1 MVSADAIDK
10 TGTARKKIPARPERN
25 HGQRSFQFK
34 CSNLARGES
43 MKDPVGAFGCRPGF
57 SFRGGV
63 RAGAMRISLA
73 ARRCVLEQ
81 IAAFRIVLPD
91 RGAPMP
97 PWLEVL
103 LNVIGFAGF
112 IAIAKYHKS
121 RSEKLPDR

>member
-1 MVSADAIDK
+1 V
-10 TGTARKKIPARPERN
+10 PA
-25 HGQRSFQFK
+25 
-34 CSNLARGES
+34 
-43 MKDPVGAFGCRPGF
+43 GF
-57 SFRGGV
+57 FISGGV

-73 ARRCVLEQ
+73 ARRCVLER
-81 IAAFRIVLPD
+81 IAAHRIVVSD

-103 LNVIGFAGF
+103 LNVSAFAGF